1 MKGKALNKST
11 INMIMESI
19 KINTD
24 ILIKQIK
31 IRNKLLIMISIKI
44 ITILQLWEALI
55 NQIIPIMLIS
65 KKFKSLWIWII
76 LEGKRAWEVT
86 VQDQEDQI
94 LHLLMKFKKKFKT
107 LMLESITIKEI
118 GQVAINL
125 ETQIL
130 IIRK

>member
-24 ILIKQIK
+24 IQIKQIK

-65 KKFKSLWIWII
+65 KRFKSLWIWII
-76 LEGKRAWEVT
+76 REGKRAWEVT

-118 GQVAINL
+118 EQAAINL